1 MKELKITRFDG
12 TYFICT
18 DKENAL
24 FAIEKKE
31 MPADVKIGDTVV
43 IDKEGNISIKV

>member
-1 MKELKITRFDG
+1 MKELKVTRFDG

-18 DKENAL
+18 DKENTL

-31 MPADVKIGDTVV
+31 MPVDVKMGDMII
-43 IDKEGNISIKV
+43 IDNDGNISIKS